1 MAPRKLDPQEARKE
15 AFRSYQNRRQSD
27 GFQDE
32 VVETKA
38 QAWKSFVGEH
48 GQRLRAF
55 LLGFGVVNNPRFPPY
70 SPSSLPLVRELLE
83 QLGYALPD
91 LPPPRLCEWLISHNG
106 GRPLGW
112 QELTPGL
119 AQIVANDG
127 GPALVVGAGPEAD
140 QLVAIICP
148 DEAASASNPT
158 VVMVAEGFVL
168 APGTVLQG
176 FRGAP
181 CRYFGLSVAPTS

>member
-32 VVETKA
+32 IVEIKG
-38 QAWKSFVGEH
+38 QALKSFVGEH

-55 LLGFGVVNNPRFPPY
+55 LLGFGVVNNPRYPPY
-70 SPSSLPLVRELLE
+70 SPSSLPLVRELLH
-83 QLGYALPD
+83 QLGSPLPE
-91 LPPPRLCEWLISHNG
+91 LTTPRLCEWLSSPNG

-127 GPALVVGAGPEAD
+127 RPALVVGVGPEAE
-140 QLVAIICP
+140 QLAAVVCP

-176 FRGAP
+176 FRGEP
-181 CRYFGLSVAPTS
+181 CRYFGISVAPT